1 MQLLRPL
8 AWPFL
13 GVAVLPAGPT
23 FRSTL
28 LPGPG
33 GALVSQG
40 GGSYV
45 LRATLLQ
52 GSVFNFRTDSWSL
65 VPCPSLGP
73 GHITLPGCTSAGPS
87 SGGLVAGEGP
97 WGLPLRLA
105 FISVL
110 LGRDQG

>member
-23 FRSTL
+23 FWSTL

-45 LRATLLQ
+45 LRDTLLQ
-52 GSVFNFRTDSWSL
+52 GSVFNFRTDSRSPRSL
-65 VPCPSLGP
+65 PIPRTRTHRTARLHLCWPLFRRAGGGAPC
-73 GHITLPGCTSAGPS
+73 
-87 SGGLVAGEGP
+87 
-97 WGLPLRLA
+97 GLPLRLA
-105 FISVL
+105 FLSVP